1 LGRSIDRASRSRHSK
16 FKPVVLG
23 EIQAAGDRAR
33 EVTGVEASQW
43 GVAADAEAGTDAG
56 VFVEPFSGHPTLTL
70 K

>member
-1 LGRSIDRASRSRHSK
+1 
-16 FKPVVLG
+16 
-23 EIQAAGDRAR
+23 
-33 EVTGVEASQW
+33 VTGVEASQW